1 MCTCKIVAEKML
13 SDENC
18 DNLEMI
24 QGSTICRGIM
34 GIASM
39 ASLSLGTPAST
50 NFNPETASA
59 AAKPTLQ
66 VSNIAMVVGIT
77 ESFKMSKSSLYV

>member
-1 MCTCKIVAEKML
+1 
-13 SDENC
+13 
-18 DNLEMI
+18 
-24 QGSTICRGIM
+24 M

-50 NFNPETASA
+50 NFNPDTASA